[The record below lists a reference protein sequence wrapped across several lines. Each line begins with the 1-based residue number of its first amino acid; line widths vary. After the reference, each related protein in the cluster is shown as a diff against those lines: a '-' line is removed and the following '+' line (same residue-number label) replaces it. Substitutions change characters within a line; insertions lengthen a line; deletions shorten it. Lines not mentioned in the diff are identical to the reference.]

1 MQPHISLSG
10 IKRAEAVKMQNN
22 RGDELKRANVFFF
35 FSFFIFNYLRVPF
48 VYKTIPKETHKR
60 FGCSHVVI
68 TLKREWMQ
76 AIL

>member
-1 MQPHISLSG
+1 MPSRMISL
-10 IKRAEAVKMQNN
+10 IVNAEFM
-22 RGDELKRANVFFF
+22 DYF
-35 FSFFIFNYLRVPF
+35 
-48 VYKTIPKETHKR
+48 